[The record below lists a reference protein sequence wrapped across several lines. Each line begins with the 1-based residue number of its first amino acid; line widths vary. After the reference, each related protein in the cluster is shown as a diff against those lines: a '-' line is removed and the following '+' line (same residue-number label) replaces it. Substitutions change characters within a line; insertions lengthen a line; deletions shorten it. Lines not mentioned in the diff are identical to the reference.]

1 MSLSHLMRIT
11 YPRLHFSM
19 LQCHLHHRIVGEG
32 AHPIGGT
39 ITTKDEVTTTIIDT
53 NILQVNLLL
62 FSSRAE
68 LIKASFM
75 FHRPILFLIC
85 GLHLVKPNRTRLLL
99 SSSLN
104 WRISATKTRARSLP
118 TAQVFS
124 VACQQRPC
132 TPRQ

>member
-75 FHRPILFLIC
+75 FHCPILFLIC

-99 SSSLN
+99 SVLGSM
-104 WRISATKTRARSLP
+104 P
-118 TAQVFS
+118 TAPLHS
-124 VACQQRPC
+124 STVAPHAYMKSSS
-132 TPRQ
+132 PDHPS